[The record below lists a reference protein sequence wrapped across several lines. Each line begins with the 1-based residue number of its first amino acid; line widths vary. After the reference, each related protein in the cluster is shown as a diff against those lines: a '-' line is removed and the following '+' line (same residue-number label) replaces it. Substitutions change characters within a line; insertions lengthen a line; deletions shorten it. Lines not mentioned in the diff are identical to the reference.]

1 MQLPLA
7 IALFAGCSR
16 PDGGL
21 PEVVYEPASPMLFD
35 APWPSDARLV
45 SGSPDL
51 AGFPNPAGLDLV
63 DTFVALAADVP
74 GWGTTSPVY
83 LRFHDA
89 IDVSTLPDPDAS
101 IEEGSAIQLVDV
113 DPSSPEWGRRWPV
126 MWEYTEDATAYQ
138 AAHLLAVAPLHGFP
152 LRPHTRYAVFVTT
165 ELAQP
170 GVGFEREWRSRQAGL
185 APLGD
190 TLWSIGVQQDQVAA
204 ATVFTTG
211 GPTDEM
217 ALISRFLREN
227 VEIPVLS
234 QQVVPV
240 ASNLFFDVYAAD
252 YPAPYFTHG
261 ERPYSQTGGG
271 FRFDD
276 AGRPVIAG
284 WDDMRLS
291 ICVPKRLDSPPPGG
305 WPVSLQQ
312 HGTGGNY
319 LSHCNSAIGLEVAS
333 QLAAAGIVAVGI
345 DQPLHATRG
354 GERDAGDFDHFNF
367 LNPESG
373 RTNFR
378 QGALDAVFLAHAL
391 ASQDVRFTL
400 PDGRVVALDPDRVTF
415 LGHSQG
421 ALTGALALPFFGDD
435 VKASVLSAAGGELGV
450 TLVER
455 KDPMDIKALV
465 ESIGGFE
472 DGEELTPMH
481 PLAGLIQ
488 GLVEV
493 TDPVNYGPFW
503 FERPA
508 PGFPDAVPASVLLT
522 SGTLDAQTP
531 TDTSEILASAAG
543 LPRLAWSA
551 PETSPALALRDVPA
565 VWPPFES
572 TATGFDGEPV
582 TATFTQWPG
591 LDHWAIWEDT
601 DLAEIYREFLKTAS
615 YEDQAAIRL
624 EE

>member
-1 MQLPLA
+1 MRLSLA
-7 IALFAGCSR
+7 IVLVAGCTGPEGAR
-16 PDGGL
+16 PA
-21 PEVVYEPASPMLFD
+21 VVYNPESAMLFD
-35 APWPSDARLV
+35 APWPSDGRLL
-45 SGSPDL
+45 SGSPNL
-51 AGFPNPAGLDLV
+51 TGFPNPAGLALV
-63 DTFVALAADVP
+63 DTYVGLAADVP
-74 GWGTTSPVY
+74 GWGTTSPVF
-83 LRFHDA
+83 LRFDDA
-89 IDVSTLPDPDAS
+89 IDVATLPTPESSLD
-101 IEEGSAIQLVDV
+101 EGSAIQLVDV
-113 DPSSPEWGRRWPV
+113 DPASPEWGRRWPV

-165 ELAQP
+165 VLASP
-170 GVGFEREWRSRQAGL
+170 GVAFEQDWRARRTGL

-190 TLWSIGVQQDQVAA
+190 TLWTLGVQQDEVAA

-217 ALISRFLREN
+217 AVISRFLREN
-227 VEIPVLS
+227 VQVPTLS
-234 QQVVPV
+234 QQVVPMS
-240 ASNLFFDVYAAD
+240 SNLFFDVYAAD
-252 YPAPYFTHG
+252 YLAPYFTHG
-261 ERPYSQTGGG
+261 ERPYSQDGGG

-276 AGRPVIAG
+276 AGRPIIAG
-284 WDDMRLS
+284 WDAMRLS
-291 ICVPKRLDSPPPGG
+291 ICVPKRLDAPPAGG
-305 WPVSLQQ
+305 WPVSIQQ
-312 HGTGGNY
+312 HGTGGDY
-319 LSHCNSAIGLEVAS
+319 LSHCGSADSLEVAS
-333 QLAAAGIVAVGI
+333 QLAAAGIVSVGI
-345 DQPLHATRG
+345 DQPLHGNRG
-354 GERDAGDFDHFNF
+354 GARPAGDFDHFNF

-400 PDGRVVALDPDRVTF
+400 PDGRVVALDSDRVTF
-415 LGHSQG
+415 FGHSQG
-421 ALTGALALPFFGDD
+421 ALTGALAAPFFGAD
-435 VKASVLSAAGGELGV
+435 VHAVVLSAAGGELGV

-472 DGEELTPMH
+472 DGEELTPLH

-488 GLVEV
+488 SLVEV

-508 PGFPDAVPASVLLT
+508 PGFPDAVPANVLLT
-522 SGTLDAQTP
+522 SGTLDAMTP

-551 PETSPALALRDVPA
+551 PETSPALALRDLPA
-565 VWPPFES
+565 AWPPFEA

-582 TATFTQWPG
+582 TSTFTQWPG

-615 YEDQAAIRL
+615 YEDRPAIRL